1 MTVTPSS
8 SEMRDL
14 REALAI
20 VWEQLSPTPT
30 ASWSEGTPDA
40 TPSEGPDPYGD
51 PDPEWL
57 GIDWREHLATMDLAD
72 LGQVNYVDRGPLDS
86 ADNDDAGAA
95 PGSTAG
101 SSDPAPILF
110 VHGLSGSWQN
120 WLENLPRF
128 SRTRRVVSLD
138 LPGFGRSPMPEQTIT
153 IEYYGRVLNGFAQQ
167 LGLEHACIV
176 GNSMGGFAAA
186 EAVSAEPERFAK
198 LVLVS
203 AAGISHAAMRR
214 EPAER
219 VARMA
224 LAAAPLALRVQDSAM
239 RRPKLREAAFK
250 GLFRHP
256 ELLRIELLYE
266 TLANGA
272 EPPGFA
278 DALVN
283 LAGYDFLDRLEQ
295 VELPTLI
302 VWGRDDRIVPP
313 RDATGYGQRLR
324 NSQTVIFDD
333 CGHLPMLERPTRF
346 NRVLGQF
353 LDG

>member
-1 MTVTPSS
+1 MTT
-8 SEMRDL
+8 
-14 REALAI
+14 
-20 VWEQLSPTPT
+20 
-30 ASWSEGTPDA
+30 
-40 TPSEGPDPYGD
+40 
-51 PDPEWL
+51 
-57 GIDWREHLATMDLAD
+57 
-72 LGQVNYVDRGPLDS
+72 
-86 ADNDDAGAA
+86 
-95 PGSTAG
+95 
-101 SSDPAPILF
+101 PAPILF

>member
-1 MTVTPSS
+1 MSPTA
-8 SEMRDL
+8 SELKDL
-14 REALAI
+14 REAISILWGQ
-20 VWEQLSPTPT
+20 VSPTPT
-30 ASWSEGTPDA
+30 AAWAEGTPDA

-51 PDPEWL
+51 PDPEWMR
-57 GIDWREHLATMDLAD
+57 IDWRELLATVH
-72 LGQVNYVDRGPLDS
+72 LGGIGEVNYVERAPLEGGV
-86 ADNDDAGAA
+86 DA
-95 PGSTAG
+95 P
-101 SSDPAPILF
+101 PILF

-120 WLENLPRF
+120 WLENIPHF
-128 SRTRRVVSLD
+128 SRRSRVLALD
-138 LPGFGRSPMPEQTIT
+138 LPGFGRSPMPEAKIS
-153 IEYYGRVLNGFAQQ
+153 IELYGRTLLAFAEAMR
-167 LGLEHACIV
+167 LTDAVVV

-186 EAVSAEPERFAK
+186 EAVTVDPERFSR

-203 AAGISHAAMRR
+203 AAGVSHATMRR
-214 EPAER
+214 EPVET

-224 LAAAPLALRVQDSAM
+224 VAAAPLALRVQDNAM

-256 ELLRIELLYE
+256 ELLRVELLYE

-278 DALVN
+278 DALIN
-283 LAGYDFLDRLEQ
+283 LTGYDLLDRLED

-313 RDATGYGQRLR
+313 HDATGYAQRLR
-324 NSQTVIFDD
+324 NSQTVIFDE

-346 NRVLGQF
+346 NRVLEHFALSGT
-353 LDG
+353 D